1 MIFKQHPGT
10 SYQLKPELES
20 CCGDTRLTQLIRIYT
35 EKLWNYDYLE
45 TGYPTFQFLV
55 EMRTHKK
62 SAVHMLLYHENFDS
76 RSSGILNI
84 DPLQTTGPGLADKI
98 QNFNNLYFRNWVSN
112 YSVPGT

>member
-1 MIFKQHPGT
+1 MTRIKLLISFGYIKHVITNCQELFEFKT
-10 SYQLKPELES
+10 NINLF
-20 CCGDTRLTQLIRIYT
+20 R
-35 EKLWNYDYLE
+35 
-45 TGYPTFQFLV
+45 YPTFQFLV

-98 QNFNNLYFRNWVSN
+98 QNFNNLYFRNWVS
-112 YSVPGT
+112 